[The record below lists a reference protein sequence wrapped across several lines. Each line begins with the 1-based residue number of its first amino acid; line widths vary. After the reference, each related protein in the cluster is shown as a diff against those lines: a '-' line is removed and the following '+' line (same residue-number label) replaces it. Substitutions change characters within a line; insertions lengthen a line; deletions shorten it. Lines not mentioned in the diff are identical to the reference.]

1 MATTGV
7 MDVTNKTL
15 SETVSLPSFDLFSS
29 TTRTTTASS
38 DDDDMS
44 DIAYIAYCII
54 GPFIIVVGVLGNML
68 TLVTLTKVT
77 LWCNGMT
84 YIYLKCLA
92 LTDAFAL
99 VSAIAMDVRLGLPR
113 RKLVYWEAFY
123 HAHVELPLL
132 NFFMGC
138 SIFIV
143 LCLTKDRFLSVCFPT
158 KYRET
163 SNNNKAR
170 VSTAL
175 CYLVAFILNAP
186 LAVLKEVRE
195 LPSARSPD
203 ETLEDV
209 YYEAIENTAVTE
221 TTEWKIYVY
230 ISEGMVRILPIVVLT
245 ILNLAIIRQFRVL
258 AEKRK
263 QLHGS
268 RSQKKAGAG
277 SLNVNEERRMLALL
291 STIVVLFVVLNTPS
305 AILSIIYT
313 DALAKSRPFQIFR
326 ACANDLELANFAIN
340 FYAYFMCSTEF
351 RNAFFNVICGRST
364 RAVAWFSE
372 ASRGRGDRRS
382 TVAAVRFDVPS
393 TKCDI
398 EQNLVDAGN
407 NEDTRSSGN
416 DVQAVDPQEP
426 EKNHLDVCEVDVHST
441 HHRQSE

>member
-1 MATTGV
+1 
-7 MDVTNKTL
+7 MD
-15 SETVSLPSFDLFSS
+15 PSS
-29 TTRTTTASS
+29 TTIATTLPE
-38 DDDDMS
+38 DDMS

-84 YIYLKCLA
+84 YIYLKWLA
-92 LTDAFAL
+92 LTDACAL
-99 VSAIAMDVRLGLPR
+99 VSAIAMDVRLGLPH

-163 SNNNKAR
+163 SNNNKAK

-186 LAVLKEVRE
+186 LAVLKEVSE
-195 LPSARSPD
+195 LPAEQDPD
-203 ETLEDV
+203 GNATV
-209 YYEAIENTAVTE
+209 YYEAKENTAVTE
-221 TTEWKIYVY
+221 TTQWKIYVY
-230 ISEGMVRILPIVVLT
+230 ISEGMVRILPIAVLT
-245 ILNLAIIRQFRVL
+245 VLNVAIIRQFKVL
-258 AEKRK
+258 AKKRK
-263 QLHGS
+263 QLHGP
-268 RSQKKAGAG
+268 RSQKKSTTGG
-277 SLNVNEERRMLALL
+277 LNVNEERRMLALL

-305 AILSIIYT
+305 AILSIVYT

-364 RAVAWFSE
+364 RAVAWLSE
-372 ASRGRGDRRS
+372 ASRARGDRRS

-393 TKCDI
+393 NKCDI

-407 NEDTRSSGN
+407 TEDTRSSGN
-416 DVQAVDPQEP
+416 DVQAGDHHEL
-426 EKNHLDVCEVDVHST
+426 EKNQLEVCKVHV
-441 HHRQSE
+441 HDHEHVA